1 MEEIAPELSVEIAEL
16 RTQYEQEVSERD
28 AMDKLLKELGKAMP
42 AATVFMLT
50 KATAKIAA
58 LEAELEALQ
67 VTHKATIMTQSATA
81 RRLEQFKE
89 LYDSCTKNKNEQL
102 QAVSSLAPAV

>member
-1 MEEIAPELSVEIAEL
+1 MEEKAPELSVEIAEL

-67 VTHKATIMTQSATA
+67 VTHKATIMTQSDTA
-81 RRLEQFKE
+81 LRLEHFK
-89 LYDSCTKNKNEQL
+89 
-102 QAVSSLAPAV
+102 SSTTAAQKTRTNSSKR